1 MTSEEKRKLKRLV
14 EEMVEF
20 DNGNISFRY
29 HFTNENRSADG
40 WWAIG

>member
-1 MTSEEKRKLKRLV
+1 MTNKDIRSLKRLV

-20 DNGNISFRY
+20 DNGNISFRH